1 MSSLGLI
8 TRSAV
13 PALTSV
19 LAGAALILLNRWM
32 NGNWSDRFA
41 ILPGI
46 NLFYL
51 DAPHYLPQ
59 PGSVLLL
66 LILSSVGAVLS
77 VWFELMRFEVSGVT
91 CHQGWGFISGFKW
104 FLFSEGTLFFGFF
117 WTYFHFAWSV
127 DYKTGGFPNFHI
139 VTVDPFSV
147 PLTNTVVLICSGF
160 TLTYSQHALIV
171 GCHEECL
178 QAMFYTVVLGGFFTY
193 QQWWEY
199 KCCRYTICQG
209 SFASIFY
216 MATGFHGAHVQ
227 IGTCFILY
235 NMYRVSEGDFAR
247 HRTVGFKMGIWYWH
261 FVDIVWIGLYL
272 TIYIWN

>member
-178 QAMFYTVVLGGFFTY
+178 QAMFY
-193 QQWWEY
+193 
-199 KCCRYTICQG
+199 
-209 SFASIFY
+209 

>member
-139 VTVDPFSV
+139 VTTTS
-147 PLTNTVVLICSGF
+147 
-160 TLTYSQHALIV
+160 
-171 GCHEECL
+171 
-178 QAMFYTVVLGGFFTY
+178 
-193 QQWWEY
+193 
-199 KCCRYTICQG
+199 
-209 SFASIFY
+209 
-216 MATGFHGAHVQ
+216 
-227 IGTCFILY
+227 
-235 NMYRVSEGDFAR
+235 DFAR
-247 HRTVGFKMGIWYWH
+247 TTIKTTTTIVTTTEQQNSQRDPSPKRKQLWRTRWH
-261 FVDIVWIGLYL
+261 LSAL
-272 TIYIWN
+272 